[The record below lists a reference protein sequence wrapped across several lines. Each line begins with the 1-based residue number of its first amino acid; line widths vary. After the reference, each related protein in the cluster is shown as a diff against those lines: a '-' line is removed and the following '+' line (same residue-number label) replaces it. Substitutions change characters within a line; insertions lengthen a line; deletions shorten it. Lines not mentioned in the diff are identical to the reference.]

1 MRNIM
6 FRKANSSFNQ
16 NYYWQIV
23 AYSLKSINSLESIE
37 TMEVHET
44 IENPLEAIG
53 NSKKAFGK
61 TELLISNGE
70 TKTERQTAESDRP
83 LY

>member
-1 MRNIM
+1 
-6 FRKANSSFNQ
+6 
-16 NYYWQIV
+16 
-23 AYSLKSINSLESIE
+23 
-37 TMEVHET
+37 MEVHET